1 MLKLPAVTQEW
12 GKKKSFWTR
21 SIPLDHWDH
30 TLCITVHLAWT
41 VKSEG
46 FFSFIPGHE
55 HVAHISA
62 IVTVS
67 HGLSGNLGA
76 DRTLFSSLIS
86 CLWRNPVCLVG
97 PVARLWNNTVFHQA
111 HRFFLAFFY
120 ISFIKSF
127 GAFWRGVWVFSYPY
141 TPTWQ
146 HHKHPLWEDSW
157 GDRAENTENKS
168 H

>member
-1 MLKLPAVTQEW
+1 MDAQTPSGNSGVKE
-12 GKKKSFWTR
+12 KKKMFLDQIHTAGSFG
-21 SIPLDHWDH
+21 SHV
-30 TLCITVHLAWT
+30 VHYCPSGSDSKIWGLFT
-41 VKSEG
+41 
-46 FFSFIPGHE
+46 FIPGHE

-62 IVTVS
+62 IVMVS

-86 CLWRNPVCLVG
+86 CLWRNPVRLVG

-111 HRFFLAFFY
+111 HWFFFLY